1 MPPHELTAAE
11 ALGVAIRAETDA
23 AELYTELASR
33 VANPLLRQKIT
44 LLAKEELQHKRI
56 LEEAFKAQFPKVAL
70 VLPSSQLPKEI
81 SCRADRQRLSAAEI
95 LNFAIEEE
103 CKSRQFYLEAAQH
116 AADLS
121 GQRMFNYLAD
131 WEFSHEMAL
140 TAERDML
147 LRYPRY
153 FEQTSE
159 PWKPEFRH

>member
-1 MPPHELTAAE
+1 MAPHELTAIE
-11 ALGVAIRAETDA
+11 ALGVAIRAEIDA
-23 AELYTELASR
+23 SEVYAELATR
-33 VANPLLRQKIT
+33 VPNPFLQQKIM

-56 LEEAFKAQFPKVAL
+56 LEEAYKTKFPEVPL
-70 VLPSSQLPKEI
+70 VLPGSQLPKEI
-81 SCRADRQRLSAAEI
+81 SCRADRDQLSASEI
-95 LNFAIEEE
+95 LSCAIEEE
-103 CKSRQFYLEAAQH
+103 RRARQFYLEAAQQ
-116 AADLS
+116 ATDLT

-153 FEQTSE
+153 FEQASE

>member
-1 MPPHELTAAE
+1 MPPHELTAVE
-11 ALGVAIRAETDA
+11 ALGVAIRAEIDA
-23 AELYTELASR
+23 SELYAELATR
-33 VANPLLRQKIT
+33 VPNPFLQQKI
-44 LLAKEELQHKRI
+44 LLLSKEELQHKRI
-56 LEEAFKAQFPKVAL
+56 LEEAYKTHFPEVPLAL
-70 VLPSSQLPKEI
+70 PTSQLPKAI
-81 SCRADRQRLSAAEI
+81 SCRADREQLSASEI
-95 LNFAIEEE
+95 LNCAIEEE
-103 CKSRQFYLEAAQH
+103 RKLRQFYLEAAQH

-159 PWKPEFRH
+159 PWKPEFRE